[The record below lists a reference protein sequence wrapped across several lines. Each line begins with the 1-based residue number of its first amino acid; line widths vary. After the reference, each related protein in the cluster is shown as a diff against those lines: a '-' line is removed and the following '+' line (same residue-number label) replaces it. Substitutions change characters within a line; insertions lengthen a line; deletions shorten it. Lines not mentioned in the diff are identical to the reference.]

1 MKKKLV
7 LLIAIVFGINTL
19 PFGQIANAATDDVVN
34 VYGTTSMTFSQFY
47 QNEITGEAKNE
58 DVYYDTVTSATKRKA
73 SIIPAILN
81 NTDVFNVE
89 GIKIVDVSISNDI
102 LTGEGISTSDEE
114 EIKEFAESKNIDV
127 SYFQYE
133 DGTVKDVDGNIV
145 EGKVPVYKAKALK
158 EDGSYGTR
166 TLVNEEAVSN
176 SKVSAKN
183 ASVTYGTAY
192 GDYLFNFDL
201 EGYDEGYKDNLYGVT
216 ITNQQTGDVYGSV
229 IYEDIWPATRS
240 GFKLEIAIN
249 LTTKNIR
256 GNEVVAGRYNGFG
269 KGLYTV
275 RVMSRGYEDLVISDI
290 NVNEKLEVAPTL
302 KNSEFKDTDSK
313 AVLQLDTSNVKEDYI
328 NKLKN
333 SEISLSYGK
342 ETIDSSKVNI
352 SKSADGKSITI
363 ENLSE
368 VVANYGVGSYTVQV
382 AVPEYAPES
391 LTFLVKNT
399 SLTETYLK
407 VEDKVYESDANVE
420 VLKGEDISI
429 VDKDGNFIKGFGK
442 SATIS
447 LNKDR
452 RSK

>member
-1 MKKKLV
+1 
-7 LLIAIVFGINTL
+7 
-19 PFGQIANAATDDVVN
+19 
-34 VYGTTSMTFSQFY
+34 
-47 QNEITGEAKNE
+47 
-58 DVYYDTVTSATKRKA
+58 
-73 SIIPAILN
+73 
-81 NTDVFNVE
+81 
-89 GIKIVDVSISNDI
+89 
-102 LTGEGISTSDEE
+102 
-114 EIKEFAESKNIDV
+114 
-127 SYFQYE
+127 
-133 DGTVKDVDGNIV
+133 
-145 EGKVPVYKAKALK
+145 
-158 EDGSYGTR
+158 
-166 TLVNEEAVSN
+166 
-176 SKVSAKN
+176 
-183 ASVTYGTAY
+183 
-192 GDYLFNFDL
+192 
-201 EGYDEGYKDNLYGVT
+201 
-216 ITNQQTGDVYGSV
+216 
-229 IYEDIWPATRS
+229 
-240 GFKLEIAIN
+240 
-249 LTTKNIR
+249 
-256 GNEVVAGRYNGFG
+256 
-269 KGLYTV
+269 
-275 RVMSRGYEDLVISDI
+275 MSRGYEDLVISDI

-368 VVANYGVGSYTVQV
+368 VVANYGVGSYKVQV

-407 VEDKVYESDANVE
+407 AEDKVYESDANVE

-447 LNKDR
+447 LNKNR